1 MDIRAVTYTDSNGDK
16 QNAYDYLLKDGNL
29 AVPGGR
35 YGSDTRDCAEIAI
48 LLFLVLVDASGEDS
62 IDALDGCM
70 SDVVNGGD
78 EVCWTILDN
87 RHALEGLT
95 EGGEKQ
101 IKLDPYAYFDLEEID
116 YARELYSA
124 AYGGESPTF

>member
-1 MDIRAVTYTDSNGDK
+1 MTDIREVTYTDENGDP

-48 LLFLVLVDASGEDS
+48 LLFVVFVDANGEDS
-62 IDALDGCM
+62 VDLLDDMM
-70 SDVVNGGD
+70 SQVVNDGD

-95 EGGEKQ
+95 EGVEKL
-101 IKLDPYAYFDLEEID
+101 KLDPYAYFDQDEID
-116 YARELYSA
+116 YARELYA
-124 AYGGESPTF
+124 VAYCGETATF

>member
-1 MDIRAVTYTDSNGDK
+1 MTDIREVTYTDENGDP
-16 QNAYDYLLKDGNL
+16 QNAYNYLMKDGNL

-48 LLFLVLVDASGEDS
+48 LLFVVFVDANGEDS
-62 IDALDGCM
+62 VDLLDDMM
-70 SDVVNGGD
+70 SQVVNDGD

-95 EGGEKQ
+95 EGVEKL
-101 IKLDPYAYFDLEEID
+101 KLDPYAYFDQDEID
-116 YARELYSA
+116 YARELYA
-124 AYGGESPTF
+124 VAYCGETATF